1 MPTEHSFLSLGPSG
15 FHRVAYT
22 EWGDPANPHIVLCV
36 HGLARNSRDFDYLA
50 EALARDCRVVCMDV
64 VGRGASDW
72 LESKADYTFSTYLSD
87 AAALIA
93 RVTTPVR
100 ARFFA
105 DLWSRRAERAGGTRL
120 DWVGTSMGGL
130 IGMALAALEGNP
142 IRRMVLNE
150 AGPVVAAAALE
161 RIGTYVGKAPEFPS
175 LDAAE
180 QYIRAISAPFGPH
193 SDAEW
198 RFLTEH
204 VVRRQPDGGYR
215 VHYDPAIAVPFDA
228 AAPHQD
234 IELWP
239 FWERIRCPTLV
250 IRGELSDL
258 LTRATVERMRASG
271 PRAQAVEIPGVG
283 HAPTLMQPDQI
294 AIVREFLAAG

>member
-1 MPTEHSFLSLGPSG
+1 VGANHRRRAVTAATGTGLHRLSYL
-15 FHRVAYT
+15 
-22 EWGDPANPHIVLCV
+22 EWGDPANPRVVVCV
-36 HGLARNSRDFDYLA
+36 HGLTRCARDFDPLA
-50 EALARDCRVVCMDV
+50 AALADHYRVVCPDMP
-64 VGRGASDW
+64 GRGESGW
-72 LESKADYTFSTYLSD
+72 LANPMEYATPTYVND
-87 AAALIA
+87 AVTLVA
-93 RVTTPVR
+93 RLGVDAV
-100 ARFFA
+100 
-105 DLWSRRAERAGGTRL
+105 

-161 RIGTYVGKAPEFPS
+161 RIGTYVGRAPEFPS

-204 VVRRQPDGGYR
+204 VVRRKPDGGYR
-215 VHYDPAIAVPFDA
+215 VHYDPAIAVPFNA

-239 FWERIRCPTLV
+239 FWGRIRCPTLV

-258 LTRATVERMRASG
+258 LTRETVERMRSSG

-283 HAPTLMQPDQI
+283 HAPTLMQADQI
-294 AIVREFLAAG
+294 AIVRDFLAAG